1 MTSVIIV
8 VVSLL
13 LTLTDFNPIVHFYTP
28 WKCQKTF
35 GFLTISGGIEM
46 KHWTKIGLN
55 TFCSIFC
62 STSFI
67 FNSNFGQLFQCKS

>member
-46 KHWTKIGLN
+46 KHWTKHILLN
-55 TFCSIFC
+55 ILLHFFY
-62 STSFI
+62 F
-67 FNSNFGQLFQCKS
+67 